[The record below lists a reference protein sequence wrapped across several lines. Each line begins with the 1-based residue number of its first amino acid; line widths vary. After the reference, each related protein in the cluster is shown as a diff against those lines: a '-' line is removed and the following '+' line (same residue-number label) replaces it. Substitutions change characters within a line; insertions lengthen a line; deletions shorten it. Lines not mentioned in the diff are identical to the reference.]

1 MKLKQTHSRRWI
13 QCLAPMSM
21 WCFNQQL
28 TYKICYSLL
37 FLCTVIKNKMYKPR
51 LLLQF
56 GIHRWSYGRVGE
68 QELECSKVFI
78 IRHFKSHGGLLSTC
92 NGRKKE
98 QGAWGSLGHMSC
110 SFQVLLP
117 LRTSCMQLW
126 LQFVTKENAM
136 FCGYHR
142 WFSKYKSSFGS
153 QTGNNSFCQR
163 DKRKTH

>member
-1 MKLKQTHSRRWI
+1 MKLKQTHSRLRI

-56 GIHRWSYGRVGE
+56 GIHRWSYSRVGE
-68 QELECSKVFI
+68 QELERSKVFI

-98 QGAWGSLGHMSC
+98 QGAWWSLGHMSC

-117 LRTSCMQLW
+117 SEVILYAVVAAICYKRKCYVLW
-126 LQFVTKENAM
+126 L
-136 FCGYHR
+136 
-142 WFSKYKSSFGS
+142 S
-153 QTGNNSFCQR
+153 QMVFEI
-163 DKRKTH
+163 